1 MVDLLLA
8 FAVVLLCAAFIS
20 GIAHRTIISTAV
32 VFLVAGFL
40 LGDGVLNV
48 VPLTPGEPI
57 VTTLAELALFSVLFT
72 DGQHVGFRDLR
83 SAWRLPGRALL
94 LGMPLTFA
102 VTTGI
107 GMLLLGLSLTDA
119 MLIAAVL
126 APTDP
131 VFASAIVGRPEVPE
145 RLRRLLNV
153 ESGSND
159 GLALPFVLVLIALD
173 GGPEVEY
180 GTLVGELGLGVVIGV
195 AVPLAAVGIQRL
207 ERIAPL
213 RRFRLLSPTA
223 TYAALIPVAIG
234 LIVLAT
240 AQLTGANLYLAAFS
254 AGITVA
260 TVAPE
265 LRDAFQQFG
274 ELATELLKLLAIL
287 VFGTLVSPQLLAGL
301 PLGGYL
307 FAVLSLVIARP
318 VAVIAALTRSRMPW
332 NEKLTAAWFGP
343 KGFASVLYALLVLN
357 SGIENAELLFHI
369 IVASIVV
376 SIVAHSSTDVP
387 IAAYFARR
395 SPQAG
400 QADGRDVSAAADDPH
415 RPHL

>member
-1 MVDLLLA
+1 MDLLLT
-8 FAVVLLCAAFIS
+8 FAVVLLAAAFIS
-20 GIAHRTIISTAV
+20 GIAHRTIVSTAV
-32 VFLVAGFL
+32 LFLVAGFL
-40 LGDGVLNV
+40 VGDGVLNI

-72 DGQHVGFRDLR
+72 DGQHLGFRDLR

-102 VTTGI
+102 ITTAI
-107 GMLLLGLSLTDA
+107 GMLLLEFSLTDA
-119 MLIAAVL
+119 MLVAAVL

-173 GGPEVEY
+173 GGPQVEY
-180 GTLVGELGLGVVIGV
+180 GALAGELGLGIVIGI
-195 AVPLAAVGIQRL
+195 AVPLVAVGIQRL
-207 ERIAPL
+207 ERIQPL
-213 RRFRLLSPTA
+213 RRFHLLSPTA
-223 TYAALIPVAIG
+223 TYMALIPVAIG

-254 AGITVA
+254 AGITIA
-260 TVAPE
+260 TVAPD

-274 ELATELLKLLAIL
+274 ELATELLKLIAIL
-287 VFGTLVSPQLLAGL
+287 VFGSLVSPTLLAEL
-301 PLGGYL
+301 PLAGYV
-307 FAVLSLVIARP
+307 FAVLTIVIARP
-318 VAVIAALTRSRMPW
+318 AAVVAALTGSRMPW
-332 NEKLTAAWFGP
+332 SERLTAAWFGP
-343 KGFASVLYALLVLN
+343 KGFASVLYALLILN

-387 IAAYFARR
+387 IAGYFARK
-395 SPQAG
+395 SPNHP
-400 QADGRDVSAAADDPH
+400 S
-415 RPHL
+415 